1 MCDPFQYNN
10 VHITILHNL
19 TYHGRGWHCCRVDG
33 ANGTAALGKKKKRE
47 TEIREYSDTVVA
59 HDKGTQQLV

>member
-1 MCDPFQYNN
+1 MILFNIITYISQFYTTL
-10 VHITILHNL
+10 HITAV
-19 TYHGRGWHCCRVDG
+19 G
-33 ANGTAALGKKKKRE
+33 GTAVESTVPMAQRHLGKKKKRE

>member
-1 MCDPFQYNN
+1 MILFNIITYISQFYTTL
-10 VHITILHNL
+10 HITAV
-19 TYHGRGWHCCRVDG
+19 G
-33 ANGTAALGKKKKRE
+33 GTAVESTVPMAQRHLGKKKRE